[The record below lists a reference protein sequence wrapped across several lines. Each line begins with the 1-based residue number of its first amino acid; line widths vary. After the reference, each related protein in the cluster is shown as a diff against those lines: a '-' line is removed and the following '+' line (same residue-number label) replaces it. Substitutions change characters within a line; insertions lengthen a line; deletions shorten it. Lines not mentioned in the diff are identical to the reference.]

1 MLLNATFN
9 NISLYQGGQ
18 FYWWR
23 KPEFPVKTTE
33 LSQVTDKLYHLMS
46 YTLPDWEYELT
57 PSVVIGI
64 DCIGVLGTIKPK
76 GIHRI
81 AKIGYGHLCLREE
94 NLSFGKTYIS

>member
-9 NISLYQGGQ
+9 YISLYQGRQ

-33 LSQVTDKLYHLMS
+33 LSQVTDKLYHLML
-46 YTLPDWEYELT
+46 YTAWSRFELT
-57 PSVVIGI
+57 PSVVICI
-64 DCIGVLGTIKPK
+64 DCIGVLGAIKPK
-76 GIHRI
+76 GMHRI
-81 AKIGYGHLCLREE
+81 AKIGYDHLCLREE